1 MPSDAERFGGIPT
14 RRLEGRDGEIVYD
27 WSVRGM
33 SQPAIAEKHGISQ
46 PRVSKILAEA
56 RKQTD
61 SITVEEER
69 TALRQRIGAYRA
81 SLAELVDMKGAP
93 VTAGKDGNVVLDPE
107 GGEVVRDYG
116 TRVAALGQ
124 MVRLDE
130 RLAKLMGLDEPAK
143 VKTDVTVTGAA
154 EAASALA
161 VEVAHDL
168 NEGD

>member
-1 MPSDAERFGGIPT
+1 MPSEAERYGGLPT

-27 WSVRGM
+27 WAVRGM
-33 SQPAIAEKHGISQ
+33 SQPAIGQKHGLSQQRISE
-46 PRVSKILAEA
+46 ILAAA
-56 RKQTD
+56 RKETE
-61 SITVEEER
+61 TVTREEER
-69 TALRQRIGAYRA
+69 TALRQRIAAYRR

-93 VTAGKDGNVVLDPE
+93 VTAGKDGQVVLDPE

-130 RLAKLMGLDEPAK
+130 RLAKLLGLDDPVK
-143 VKTDVTVTGAA
+143 VKSDVTVTGLA
-154 EAASALA
+154 EASSALA
-161 VEVAHDL
+161 EQAAADL

>member
-1 MPSDAERFGGIPT
+1 MPSEMERFGGIPS

-33 SQPAIAEKHGISQ
+33 SQPAIAEKHGLTQARISQ
-46 PRVSKILAEA
+46 ILSAA
-56 RKQTD
+56 RKETN

-69 TALRQRIGAYRA
+69 TALRQRINAYRA
-81 SLAELVDMKGAP
+81 TLADLVDMNGAP
-93 VTAGKDGNVVLDPE
+93 VTAGKDGAIVRDPE
-107 GGEVVRDYG
+107 DDSVVRDYG

-143 VKTDVTVTGAA
+143 VKTDVTVTGAV
-154 EAASALA
+154 EAASSLA
-161 VEVAHDL
+161 AEAGADL
-168 NEGD
+168 DEGA